1 MVISLYVLNLHI
13 RQWHQL
19 QLPPPP
25 PVNAWIEAGVNKCF
39 FFSAHSMRSAA
50 SSKANDKGLN
60 LTHILKAAS
69 RSNAKRFAMF
79 YKKNNSENFGQI
91 ILRA

>member
-19 QLPPPP
+19 QLPP

>member
-13 RQWHQL
+13 RQRHQL
-19 QLPPPP
+19 QLPPP

>member
-1 MVISLYVLNLHI
+1 
-13 RQWHQL
+13 
-19 QLPPPP
+19 
-25 PVNAWIEAGVNKCF
+25 
-39 FFSAHSMRSAA
+39 MRSAA

-69 RSNAKRFAMF
+69 RSNAKTFAMF